1 MKNINSIFSPE
12 RRTAVNGLAV
22 IGFIALAAAGV
33 WLAIYS
39 TRFVPTAVN
48 RIGSAAVYLS
58 SIFTSPK
65 GASLSV
71 VPALSSASTTTS
83 PVNAA
88 EATSTQVTSATAKPT
103 QTNWTPGTPVAIT
116 NGATSTPLVAHYY
129 GLPDLA
135 VELETVGYMG
145 ADGNIVA
152 TTTIP
157 AGTQIAVKF
166 RVTNIGTSP
175 SGTWTMNIAIPSAGT
190 FASQTFN
197 SLESLVPSQPSE
209 YIARFDNIPAGAN
222 QAIVITIDPNHQLT
236 ESNTA
241 NNVVSTNVTVLGS

>member
-1 MKNINSIFSPE
+1 M
-12 RRTAVNGLAV
+12 AVNGLAV
-22 IGFIALAAAGV
+22 VGFIALAAAGV

-71 VPALSSASTTTS
+71 VPPLSSLS
-83 PVNAA
+83 
-88 EATSTQVTSATAKPT
+88 ATSTPTSTSTQTTSATQKPT
-103 QTNWTPGTPVAIT
+103 QKNWTPGTPVAIT
-116 NGATSTPLVAHYY
+116 NGATSTPIVPHYY

-135 VELETVGYMG
+135 VELEAVGYIG
-145 ADGNIVA
+145 TDGNIVA

-157 AGTQIAVKF
+157 ANTQIAVKF
-166 RVTNIGTSP
+166 RVTNIGTNP
-175 SGTWTMNIAIPSAGT
+175 SGTWSMNIAIPSAGT

-197 SLESLVPSQPSE
+197 SLGSLVPSQPSE

-236 ESNTA
+236 ESSTA